1 MHPLFANAD
10 PNVVPPTQMNPM
22 NPMVPGMPDQSTMYG
37 QQQQY
42 QAPPPTMMNPT
53 NNYYQ
58 PQQTS
63 MHDPN
68 VINNNAINYQNFAT
82 NIPGAQSLNNQ
93 MTYPIESVQ
102 PPVKEAPVVHEKPPL
117 PEEFIHF
124 QTVFEELKSRCVSAA
139 NNPVKLFTKI
149 ICRSSKKILIHS
161 IANKT
166 QIRRR
171 FKAIGITL

>member
-10 PNVVPPTQMNPM
+10 PNVVPPSQTNS
-22 NPMVPGMPDQSTMYG
+22 MVPGMPDQAMMYG
-37 QQQQY
+37 QQQQ
-42 QAPPPTMMNPT
+42 PPPTMMNPT

-58 PQQTS
+58 PQPTILDS
-63 MHDPN
+63 N

-102 PPVKEAPVVHEKPPL
+102 PPVKEAPIVHEKPPL

-124 QTVFEELKSRCVSAA
+124 QTVFEELKNRCVSAA
-139 NNPVKLFTKI
+139 NNPVNI
-149 ICRSSKKILIHS
+149 YI
-161 IANKT
+161 
-166 QIRRR
+166 
-171 FKAIGITL
+171 FK

>member
-10 PNVVPPTQMNPM
+10 PNAVPPLQS
-22 NPMVPGMPDQSTMYG
+22 NPMVPGMPDQSMMYG
-37 QQQQY
+37 QQQQ
-42 QAPPPTMMNPT
+42 QPPPTMMNPT

-58 PQQTS
+58 PQS
-63 MHDPN
+63 SVHDPN

-102 PPVKEAPVVHEKPPL
+102 PPVKEAPIVHEKPPL

-124 QTVFEELKSRCVSAA
+124 QTVFEELKNRCVSAA
-139 NNPVKLFTKI
+139 NNPVIFFLK
-149 ICRSSKKILIHS
+149 
-161 IANKT
+161 NN
-166 QIRRR
+166 
-171 FKAIGITL
+171 

>member
-10 PNVVPPTQMNPM
+10 PNAIPPQNNMMP
-22 NPMVPGMPDQSTMYG
+22 PGMPDQQSMMYG
-37 QQQQY
+37 QPQQQ
-42 QAPPPTMMNPT
+42 QQPIPTMMNPT

-58 PQQTS
+58 PQQPS

-82 NIPGAQSLNNQ
+82 NIPGAQGLNNQ

-102 PPVKEAPVVHEKPPL
+102 PPIKEAPIVHEKPPL

-124 QTVFEELKSRCVSAA
+124 QTVFEELKNRCVSAA
-139 NNPVKLFTKI
+139 NNPVYFI
-149 ICRSSKKILIHS
+149 NVNMLI
-161 IANKT
+161 
-166 QIRRR
+166 Q
-171 FKAIGITL
+171 